1 MDNRRA
7 NPQRWRIGAWLA
19 LGDGVL
25 LAGGAA
31 LCALPLLAWAL
42 LPGAAALAG
51 VALTLP
57 ALVSGVIML
66 RTPFSAAPDTRE
78 EGLPLRRDDAPG
90 LFEALDGIR
99 DAMAA
104 PPLDA
109 IYLDGEFNAAIR
121 QHRRLGGKTRN
132 VLWLGLP
139 LLDMLSPSA
148 CRAILAHEYAH
159 IAQRHGRYAS
169 RVYFARLQWQ
179 EVARRLDRRR
189 RLSSAP
195 LRLFVAWYVPRFLA
209 VSLDFAR
216 QCEVQ
221 ADAEAARVCGQPAM
235 AEALSAMALQWRALR
250 DAWPALLAASD
261 PPRPYAA
268 LAARDALAAPADEA
282 EARVWLHAALC
293 ATTADG
299 DTHPSLA
306 DRLAALAADPARPLP
321 WRRAAPT
328 AAQAWLSG
336 QRASLA
342 ARLDAC
348 CAAQSADEAAQ
359 VRQEREALTAQYHDL
374 LRKRRIR
381 ALSADETA
389 RCAWLR
395 GTLDD
400 DVAGAALLAEDGLRL
415 APGHPA
421 LLAQLAR
428 CRQREGHPREAADLW
443 LRVAD
448 HAGPEQLPSLRQLS
462 LAALRAGD
470 HALAEDYRRR
480 ADALQQ
486 SPPRADAADGYHP
499 HDLSPAELGKLADT
513 LDPLLRIATGT
524 WLLRPAAGGRY
535 RLLVL
540 AREAALLRLI
550 GRLTGEPSY
559 LRRDCEQL
567 LGRLLPRLRLD
578 VEADIMAAGDPR
590 LAWCVEQAR
599 VRRPA

>member
-51 VALTLP
+51 GALTLP

-66 RTPFSAAPDTRE
+66 RTPFSAAPDTCE

-428 CRQREGHPREAADLW
+428 CRQREGRPREAADLW

-462 LAALRAGD
+462 LAALRAD
-470 HALAEDYRRR
+470 
-480 ADALQQ
+480 
-486 SPPRADAADGYHP
+486 
-499 HDLSPAELGKLADT
+499 
-513 LDPLLRIATGT
+513 
-524 WLLRPAAGGRY
+524 
-535 RLLVL
+535 
-540 AREAALLRLI
+540 
-550 GRLTGEPSY
+550 
-559 LRRDCEQL
+559 
-567 LGRLLPRLRLD
+567 
-578 VEADIMAAGDPR
+578 AAGDR
-590 LAWCVEQAR
+590 SCGW
-599 VRRPA
+599 

>member
-1 MDNRRA
+1 MTRFTL
-7 NPQRWRIGAWLA
+7 QRLRIGAWLA
-19 LGDGVL
+19 LGDGAL
-25 LAGGAA
+25 LAAGAA
-31 LCALPLLAWAL
+31 LCALPLLAWAS
-42 LPGAAALAG
+42 LPGAAAVLR

-66 RTPFSAAPDTRE
+66 RTPFSAAPDHPE
-78 EGLPLRRDDAPG
+78 DGVPLRRDDAPG
-90 LFEALDGIR
+90 LFEELDRLRAAL
-99 DAMAA
+99 AS

-121 QHRRLGGKTRN
+121 QHRTLGGRTRN
-132 VLWLGLP
+132 VLWLGQP
-139 LLDMLSPSA
+139 LLEMLSPAA
-148 CRAILAHEYAH
+148 CRAILAHETAH

-179 EVARRLDRRR
+179 DVSQRLDRRR
-189 RLSSAP
+189 RLSNAP
-195 LRLFVAWYVPRFLA
+195 LRLFVAWYVPRFLQ

-250 DAWPALLAASD
+250 GAWPALLAASD

-293 ATTADG
+293 ATTGDG

-306 DRLAALAADPARPLP
+306 DRLAALAADPDRPLP
-321 WRRAAPT
+321 WRRAAPN
-328 AAQAWLSG
+328 AAQAWLPA
-336 QRASLA
+336 QRAALA
-342 ARLDAC
+342 ARLDER
-348 CAAQSADEAAQ
+348 CAAQSADGAARA
-359 VRQEREALTAQYHDL
+359 RQEREALTAQYHDL

-395 GTLDD
+395 DTLDD
-400 DVAGAALLAEDGLRL
+400 DIAGAAALAEDGLRH

-428 CRQREGHPREAADLW
+428 CRLREGRPQEAADLW
-443 LRVAD
+443 RRAAD
-448 HAGPEQLPSLRQLS
+448 PPGPEQLPSLRQLS
-462 LAALRAGD
+462 LAALREGD
-470 HALAEDYRRR
+470 RARAEDYRRQ
-480 ADALQQ
+480 ADALQR
-486 SPPRADAADGYHP
+486 SPARANAADGYDP

-513 LDPLLRIATGT
+513 LDPLLRIATGA

-540 AREAALLRLI
+540 ARDAALLRVI

>member
-1 MDNRRA
+1 
-7 NPQRWRIGAWLA
+7 
-19 LGDGVL
+19 
-25 LAGGAA
+25 
-31 LCALPLLAWAL
+31 
-42 LPGAAALAG
+42 
-51 VALTLP
+51 
-57 ALVSGVIML
+57 
-66 RTPFSAAPDTRE
+66 
-78 EGLPLRRDDAPG
+78 
-90 LFEALDGIR
+90 
-99 DAMAA
+99 MAA

-268 LAARDALAAPADEA
+268 LAARTRWPRLPTKPKPASGCTPPSAPRPPTAIHTRHWRIAWPRWRPIRPGRCRGAAPPPPP
-282 EARVWLHAALC
+282 RRPGC
-293 ATTADG
+293 
-299 DTHPSLA
+299 
-306 DRLAALAADPARPLP
+306 PASVRP
-321 WRRAAPT
+321 WRPGSTRAARRNRLTRPRRSARSGKRSPPSTTTCCANAASAPCRPTRPRAAPGCGAPWTTTSRAPPCWPKTGCGWRPAIPPCWPNWRAAASARGIHGKPRTSGFASRTTPARNNCPACASSAWRPCARATTHWPRTT
-328 AAQAWLSG
+328 AA
-336 QRASLA
+336 
-342 ARLDAC
+342 
-348 CAAQSADEAAQ
+348 
-359 VRQEREALTAQYHDL
+359 
-374 LRKRRIR
+374 
-381 ALSADETA
+381 
-389 RCAWLR
+389 
-395 GTLDD
+395 
-400 DVAGAALLAEDGLRL
+400 
-415 APGHPA
+415 
-421 LLAQLAR
+421 
-428 CRQREGHPREAADLW
+428 
-443 LRVAD
+443 
-448 HAGPEQLPSLRQLS
+448 GPTPCSN
-462 LAALRAGD
+462 
-470 HALAEDYRRR
+470 
-480 ADALQQ
+480 
-486 SPPRADAADGYHP
+486 PPRADAADGYHP

-513 LDPLLRIATGT
+513 LDPLLRIATGA
-524 WLLRPAAGGRY
+524 WLLRPAVGGRY

>member
-1 MDNRRA
+1 MTRFTL
-7 NPQRWRIGAWLA
+7 QRLRIGAWLA
-19 LGDGVL
+19 LGDGAL
-25 LAGGAA
+25 LAAGAA

-42 LPGAAALAG
+42 LPGAAAVLG

-66 RTPFSAAPDTRE
+66 RTPFSATPDNPE
-78 EGLPLRRDDAPG
+78 DGLPLGRDDAPG
-90 LFEALDGIR
+90 LFEELDRLRAAL
-99 DAMAA
+99 AA

-109 IYLDGEFNAAIR
+109 VYLDGEFNAAIR
-121 QHRRLGGKTRN
+121 QHHKLGGRTRN
-132 VLWLGLP
+132 VLWLGQP
-139 LLDMLSPSA
+139 LLEMLSPAA
-148 CRAILAHEYAH
+148 CRAILAHETAH
-159 IAQRHGRYAS
+159 IARRHGRYAS

-179 EVARRLDRRR
+179 DVSQRLDRRR

-195 LRLFVAWYVPRFLA
+195 LRLFVAWYVPRFLQ

-216 QCEVQ
+216 QCEAQ
-221 ADAEAARVCGQPAM
+221 ADAEAARVCGQAAT
-235 AEALSAMALQWRALR
+235 AEALSAMALQGRALR
-250 DAWPALLAASD
+250 DAWPALLAAGD
-261 PPRPYAA
+261 EPPRPYAA
-268 LAARDALAAPADEA
+268 LAAHGPLAAPIDEA
-282 EARVWLHAALC
+282 EARVWLHGALC
-293 ATTADG
+293 ATTGHG

-306 DRLAALAADPARPLP
+306 DRLAALPADPNRPLP
-321 WRRAAPT
+321 WRRAAPN
-328 AAQAWLSG
+328 AAQAWLPA
-336 QRASLA
+336 QREALA
-342 ARLDAC
+342 ARLDQR
-348 CAAQSADEAAQ
+348 CAAQSADEAEQ

-381 ALSADETA
+381 ALSADEIA

-395 GTLDD
+395 ETLDD
-400 DVAGAALLAEDGLRL
+400 DTPGAAALAEDGLRQ
-415 APGHPA
+415 APDHPA

-428 CRQREGHPREAADLW
+428 CRLREGHPRQAADLW
-443 LRVAD
+443 RRAAA
-448 HAGPEQLPSLRQLS
+448 HAGPQQLPSLRQLS
-462 LAALRAGD
+462 LAALRAD
-470 HALAEDYRRR
+470 DQALAEDYRRQ

-486 SPPRADAADGYHP
+486 SPARADAADGYDP

-513 LDPLLRIATGT
+513 LDPLLRIATGA

-535 RLLVL
+535 QLLVL
-540 AREAALLRLI
+540 ARDAALLRLI

-599 VRRPA
+599 LRRPA

>member
-1 MDNRRA
+1 MTTA

-66 RTPFSAAPDTRE
+66 RTPFNAAPDTRE

-148 CRAILAHEYAH
+148 CRAILAHECAH
-159 IAQRHGRYAS
+159 IARRHGRYAS

-179 EVARRLDRRR
+179 EVSRRLDRRR

-221 ADAEAARVCGQPAM
+221 ADAEAARVCGQLAM

-268 LAARDALAAPADEA
+268 LTARDALAAPVDEA

-293 ATTADG
+293 ATTDDG

-306 DRLAALAADPARPLP
+306 DRLAALAADPERPLP

-328 AAQAWLSG
+328 AAQAWLPA
-336 QRASLA
+336 QRAALA
-342 ARLDAC
+342 ARLDER

-359 VRQEREALTAQYHDL
+359 VRQERETLTAQYHDL

-400 DVAGAALLAEDGLRL
+400 DIAGAALLAEDGLRL
-415 APGHPA
+415 APDHPA
-421 LLAQLAR
+421 LLVQLAR
-428 CRQREGHPREAADLW
+428 CRLREGQTSEAADLW
-443 LRVAD
+443 RRAAR
-448 HAGPEQLPSLRQLS
+448 HPGPEQLPSLRQLS
-462 LAALRAGD
+462 LTALRSGQR
-470 HALAEDYRRR
+470 ALAEDYRRQ
-480 ADALQQ
+480 ADALQR
-486 SPPRADAADGYHP
+486 PAADAADGYGP

-513 LDPLLRIATGT
+513 LDPLLRIATGA

-540 AREAALLRLI
+540 ARDPALLRVI

-578 VEADIMAAGDPR
+578 VEADIIAAGDPR